1 MSRLASSAIAWAV
14 ADEETA
20 LEYIS
25 NHPILGSTKLIVSL
39 PSDVADISY
48 TVNQLAV
55 QSVYGR
61 QRIIQISYVCLYTC
75 PLIAGIRDHH

>member
-1 MSRLASSAIAWAV
+1 MSRSAPSASVWVVS
-14 ADEETA
+14 DEQTA

-39 PSDVADISY
+39 SINVPNISY

-55 QSVYGR
+55 QSVYGQ
-61 QRIIQISYVCLYTC
+61 QRITQISYVL
-75 PLIAGIRDHH
+75 L